1 MKGTQDFII
10 FLFKISIAR
19 PVYKMTEITG
29 RILEGHS
36 QCFLQALY
44 GYQYVHTH
52 IPHTHT
58 HTHTHTHSHKVV
70 KDRFSALLD

>member
-1 MKGTQDFII
+1 MKGILQDFII

-36 QCFLQALY
+36 VFY
-44 GYQYVHTH
+44 KPYMGINTYTH
-52 IPHTHT
+52 IY

>member
-1 MKGTQDFII
+1 MKGILQDFII

-44 GYQYVHTH
+44 GYQYIHTH

-58 HTHTHTHSHKVV
+58 HTHTK
-70 KDRFSALLD
+70 L

>member
-1 MKGTQDFII
+1 MKGTLQDFII

-36 QCFLQALY
+36 QRFLQALY

-58 HTHTHTHSHKVV
+58 HSHKVV